1 MTDEQYKRAHNLQRL
16 ITSYTMC
23 LNGIDTQWGDEAHLG
38 HYVQTFL
45 STEEKTALKEQIRAN
60 IKFLLDK
67 RKKEFEAL

>member
-45 STEEKTALKEQIRAN
+45 STEEKTALKEQIRAK
-60 IKFLLDK
+60 IQ
-67 RKKEFEAL
+67 KKLSEYKQEFEAL